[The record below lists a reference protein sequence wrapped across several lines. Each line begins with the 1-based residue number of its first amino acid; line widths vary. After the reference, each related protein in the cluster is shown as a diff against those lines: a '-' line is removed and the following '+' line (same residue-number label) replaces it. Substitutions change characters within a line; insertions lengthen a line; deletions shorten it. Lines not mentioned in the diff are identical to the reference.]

1 METEMITYIVNL
13 ISTVGFPIVCVLF
26 MWRKITDSDEK
37 QTALLTEL
45 TIAIKNL
52 TEYIKGGEHRERKKS
67 PQYLKALTR
76 TVSLV

>member
-1 METEMITYIVNL
+1 MTPEVITEIEQLITTI
-13 ISTVGFPIVCVLF
+13 GFPIVCVIF

-52 TEYIKGGEHRERKKS
+52 TEYIKGGEKK
-67 PQYLKALTR
+67 
-76 TVSLV
+76 

>member
-1 METEMITYIVNL
+1 METEMITYIVNI

-52 TEYIKGGEHRERKKS
+52 TEYIKGGERRE
-67 PQYLKALTR
+67 
-76 TVSLV
+76 